1 MPGCMP
7 SIGPFLGQLYASTT
21 EGTPMNV
28 GARIRE
34 RRLELRL
41 SQADLGKALSRA
53 RWGQADGC
61 SGHTVY
67 RWETNQRTPRDWLP
81 FLERVLAID
90 LSGYGE
96 TTASNAGTTDVEGLV
111 PPVDRRVFL
120 GAGAVAGVAMSTP
133 KAMAQGRRIGQAD
146 VARAGERLVALRR
159 LDDFS
164 GGVSVY
170 PKVVEEIQDLTALAQ
185 GSYGESVARGLL
197 SALGELYQFA
207 SWTAFD
213 AGMLPQASKLAQAA
227 ASTANQAGNQTLAAT
242 ALSELSYITASSG
255 NPREGVAMAQASMA
269 NAPRNVLP
277 AVSVVLADRLAW
289 ASARTGDAA
298 GLDRALGLSAEAHDR
313 RDRSRDEEPD
323 TVYWVNRDES
333 EIMAGRC
340 WAELRHPKKAVPI
353 LEGLTAP
360 YDDTHAREVALYAS
374 WLAGS
379 YLDAGAVDEAANTA
393 TRAVNLSFH
402 TASPRLNQ
410 IVDETVTRLKPHKD
424 VESVRE
430 LLATY
435 AA

>member
-1 MPGCMP
+1 MT
-7 SIGPFLGQLYASTT
+7 IG
-21 EGTPMNV
+21 E
-28 GARIRE
+28 RIRE
-34 RRLELRL
+34 RRKQLRL
-41 SQADLGKALSRA
+41 SQGGLGKELSKA
-53 RWGQADGC
+53 RWGVTDGC
-61 SGHTVY
+61 SAHTVY
-67 RWETNQRTPRDWLP
+67 RWETGQRTPQDWRP
-81 FLERVLAID
+81 YLEQVLGID

-96 TTASNAGTTDVEGLV
+96 TTASDAGTTDVEGLV
-111 PPVDRRVFL
+111 PPVDRRMFV
-120 GAGAVAGVAMSTP
+120 GASAVAGIAMTTP
-133 KAMAQGRRIGQAD
+133 KATAQGRRVGQAD

-170 PKVVEEIQDLTALAQ
+170 PKVVEEIQDLTALA
-185 GSYGESVARGLL
+185 GGTYGESVARGLL
-197 SALGELYQFA
+197 SALAELYQFA

-213 AGMLPQASKLAQAA
+213 AGRLPQASKLAQAA

-242 ALSELSYITASSG
+242 AMSEWSYITASSG
-255 NPREGVAMAQASMA
+255 SPREGIAMAQASMA

-277 AVSVVLADRLAW
+277 AACVVLADRLAW
-289 ASARTGDAA
+289 ASARAGDAA
-298 GLDRALGLSAEAHDR
+298 GVDRALGLSADAHDR
-313 RDRSRDEEPD
+313 RDRSREAEPD

-333 EIMAGRC
+333 GIMAGRC

-360 YDDTHAREVALYAS
+360 YDDTHAREVALYAC

-379 YLDAGAVDEAANTA
+379 YLDAGAVDEAASTA

-410 IVDETVTRLKPHKD
+410 IVTATIARFEPHRGS
-424 VESVRE
+424 ESVRD